1 MRRGKKPSR
10 SVKPVAVLSAGGHAK
25 KPPRS
30 AQHQQPA
37 PARSCTDQHPLT
49 NLDLPW
55 VIRQDDNGDHALTLA
70 SLYCD
75 ARLAILP
82 LTCRRRLRLTRQ
94 NPIPLPP
101 KTPLLTRPSTSIS
114 KEQVA
119 IAAEP
124 FDTAEK
130 CKIFQVDYLKYRFL
144 PIRIIV
150 TNTGDHP
157 ISLRDARIFFI
168 SAQGDKIPAADP
180 EDVER
185 RVKPK
190 DSARPRYPCRPHQ
203 VHTKGSA
210 SDDKIEADF
219 DHFEY
224 AALAVEPH
232 TTRAG
237 FLFYDMQ
244 GLGDTPLHGGKLV
257 LRELRDS
264 NGNRAFLFRNSF
276 RQISRSKAVSSGTL

>member
-1 MRRGKKPSR
+1 MIAMCSYPLR
-10 SVKPVAVLSAGGHAK
+10 S
-25 KPPRS
+25 
-30 AQHQQPA
+30 
-37 PARSCTDQHPLT
+37 
-49 NLDLPW
+49 
-55 VIRQDDNGDHALTLA
+55 
-70 SLYCD
+70 SL
-75 ARLAILP
+75 
-82 LTCRRRLRLTRQ
+82 RRLW
-94 NPIPLPP
+94 PLFLLLISIVPWSRAESDPP
-101 KTPLLTRPSTSIS
+101 PAKEATSYPAVDVHA

-124 FDTAEK
+124 FDTTEK
-130 CKIFQVDYLKYRFL
+130 CKIFRVDYLKYRFL

-150 TNTGDHP
+150 TNSGDHP
-157 ISLRDARIFFI
+157 VSLRDARIFFV
-168 SAQGDKIPAADP
+168 SAGGDRVPAADP

-185 RVKPK
+185 RVTRR
-190 DSARPRYPCRPHQ
+190 DSRGVDIPVGPIK
-203 VHTKGSA
+203 VHTKGKA

-244 GLGDTPLHGGKLV
+244 GLGDTPLQGGKLV

-264 NGNRAFLFRNSF
+264 SGNELFFFEIPFEKYLAAR
-276 RQISRSKAVSSGTL
+276 R

>member
-1 MRRGKKPSR
+1 MMTMRSCSLRAVMRRFRPLCFLILAAATVSLAE
-10 SVKPVAVLSAGGHAK
+10 SDPPAAK
-25 KPPRS
+25 D
-30 AQHQQPA
+30 AMAYPA
-37 PARSCTDQHPLT
+37 FDFHT
-49 NLDLPW
+49 
-55 VIRQDDNGDHALTLA
+55 
-70 SLYCD
+70 
-75 ARLAILP
+75 
-82 LTCRRRLRLTRQ
+82 
-94 NPIPLPP
+94 
-101 KTPLLTRPSTSIS
+101 

-150 TNTGDHP
+150 TNTGDSP
-157 ISLRDARIFFI
+157 ISLKDARIFFV
-168 SAQGDKIPAADP
+168 SAGGDRIPAADP

-190 DSARPRYPCRPHQ
+190 DSRGYSIPVGPIK

-210 SDDKIEADF
+210 SDQKIEADF
-219 DHFEY
+219 DRFEY

-244 GLGDTPLHGGKLV
+244 GLGDTPLHGGKLI
-257 LRELRDS
+257 LRELRDAK
-264 NGNRAFLFRNSF
+264 GAELFYFEIPFDKYLEAR
-276 RQISRSKAVSSGTL
+276 R

>member
-1 MRRGKKPSR
+1 MMAMRSRWFRGAMRCYWPLCLVLVCWVPV
-10 SVKPVAVLSAGGHAK
+10 SVAASDPPPV
-25 KPPRS
+25 R
-30 AQHQQPA
+30 
-37 PARSCTDQHPLT
+37 
-49 NLDLPW
+49 
-55 VIRQDDNGDHALTLA
+55 
-70 SLYCD
+70 D
-75 ARLAILP
+75 ATAYAAFD
-82 LTCRRRLRLTRQ
+82 
-94 NPIPLPP
+94 
-101 KTPLLTRPSTSIS
+101 SHS

-150 TNTGDHP
+150 TNTGDRP

-168 SAQGDKIPAADP
+168 SATGDRVPAAEP

-190 DSARPRYPCRPHQ
+190 DSRGRDIPVGPIK

-210 SDDKIEADF
+210 SDNKIEADF

-244 GLGDTPLHGGKLV
+244 GLGDTPLRGGKLV

-264 NGNRAFLFRNSF
+264 GGNELFF
-276 RQISRSKAVSSGTL
+276 FEIPFDKYLEASR

>member
-1 MRRGKKPSR
+1 MIMGTMRNRALRHLGFFCLFSFAAVSFVSAESDPPP
-10 SVKPVAVLSAGGHAK
+10 VKDATAYPAVDFH
-25 KPPRS
+25 
-30 AQHQQPA
+30 
-37 PARSCTDQHPLT
+37 
-49 NLDLPW
+49 
-55 VIRQDDNGDHALTLA
+55 
-70 SLYCD
+70 
-75 ARLAILP
+75 
-82 LTCRRRLRLTRQ
+82 
-94 NPIPLPP
+94 
-101 KTPLLTRPSTSIS
+101 S

-124 FDTAEK
+124 FDTPEK
-130 CKIFQVDYLKYRFL
+130 CKVFQVDYLKYRFL

-157 ISLRDARIFFI
+157 VSLRDARIFFI
-168 SAQGDKIPAADP
+168 SAQGDRIPAADP

-185 RVKPK
+185 RVKPV
-190 DSARPRYPCRPHQ
+190 DARGRDIPVGPIK

-210 SDDKIEADF
+210 SAEKIESDF

-257 LRELRDS
+257 LRELRNSD
-264 NGNRAFLFRNSF
+264 GNELFYFEIPFDKYLEAKR
-276 RQISRSKAVSSGTL
+276 

>member
-1 MRRGKKPSR
+1 MGTMHSR
-10 SVKPVAVLSAGGHAK
+10 VLRHLGWFCLFSVALIPVASAESDPPPAKDATSYPAVDFHA
-25 KPPRS
+25 
-30 AQHQQPA
+30 
-37 PARSCTDQHPLT
+37 
-49 NLDLPW
+49 
-55 VIRQDDNGDHALTLA
+55 
-70 SLYCD
+70 
-75 ARLAILP
+75 
-82 LTCRRRLRLTRQ
+82 
-94 NPIPLPP
+94 
-101 KTPLLTRPSTSIS
+101 

-157 ISLRDARIFFI
+157 VSLRDARIFFI
-168 SAQGDKIPAADP
+168 SAQGDRIPAADP

-190 DSARPRYPCRPHQ
+190 DSRGRDIPIGPIK

-210 SDDKIEADF
+210 SDSKIESDF
-219 DHFEY
+219 DQFEY

-264 NGNRAFLFRNSF
+264 SGNELFYFEIPFDKYLEAQR
-276 RQISRSKAVSSGTL
+276 

>member
-1 MRRGKKPSR
+1 MIMVTMRPGSLR
-10 SVKPVAVLSAGGHAK
+10 AVL
-25 KPPRS
+25 R
-30 AQHQQPA
+30 
-37 PARSCTDQHPLT
+37 R
-49 NLDLPW
+49 
-55 VIRQDDNGDHALTLA
+55 
-70 SLYCD
+70 
-75 ARLAILP
+75 LP
-82 LTCRRRLRLTRQ
+82 LCCLVL
-94 NPIPLPP
+94 IAAALAALSESDPP
-101 KTPLLTRPSTSIS
+101 PAKDATAYPAVDFHT

-130 CKIFQVDYLKYRFL
+130 CKVFQVDYLKYRFM

-150 TNTGDHP
+150 TNTGNQP
-157 ISLRDARIFFI
+157 VSLRDARIFFV
-168 SAQGDKIPAADP
+168 SANGDKVPAAEP

-185 RVKPK
+185 RVKPR
-190 DSARPRYPCRPHQ
+190 DSRGVAIPVGPIK

-244 GLGDTPLHGGKLV
+244 GLGDTPLHGGKLI

-264 NGNRAFLFRNSF
+264 SGNELFYFEIPFDKYLEARH
-276 RQISRSKAVSSGTL
+276 

>member
-1 MRRGKKPSR
+1 MVTMRSR
-10 SVKPVAVLSAGGHAK
+10 PFPVVMRVLLSCLSLAAVGSISLGES
-25 KPPRS
+25 
-30 AQHQQPA
+30 
-37 PARSCTDQHPLT
+37 
-49 NLDLPW
+49 DLPP
-55 VIRQDDNGDHALTLA
+55 AK
-70 SLYCD
+70 D
-75 ARLAILP
+75 ATAYP
-82 LTCRRRLRLTRQ
+82 AVDFHT
-94 NPIPLPP
+94 
-101 KTPLLTRPSTSIS
+101 

-124 FDTAEK
+124 FDTTEK

-157 ISLRDARIFFI
+157 VSLRDARIFFI
-168 SAQGDKIPAADP
+168 SAEGDKVPAAEPD
-180 EDVER
+180 DVER
-185 RVKPK
+185 RVRPK
-190 DSARPRYPCRPHQ
+190 DSRGHDIPVGPIKL
-203 VHTKGSA
+203 HTKGSA
-210 SDDKIEADF
+210 SDDKIQADF
-219 DHFEY
+219 DRFEY

-264 NGNRAFLFRNSF
+264 EGNELFFFEIPFDKYLEAKR
-276 RQISRSKAVSSGTL
+276 

>member
-1 MRRGKKPSR
+1 MVTMRSR
-10 SVKPVAVLSAGGHAK
+10 PFPVVMRVLLSCLLLVAAGSVSLGES
-25 KPPRS
+25 
-30 AQHQQPA
+30 
-37 PARSCTDQHPLT
+37 
-49 NLDLPW
+49 DLPS
-55 VIRQDDNGDHALTLA
+55 AK
-70 SLYCD
+70 D
-75 ARLAILP
+75 ATAYP
-82 LTCRRRLRLTRQ
+82 AVDFHT
-94 NPIPLPP
+94 
-101 KTPLLTRPSTSIS
+101 

-157 ISLRDARIFFI
+157 VSLRDARIFFI
-168 SAQGDKIPAADP
+168 SAQGDKVPAAEPD
-180 EDVER
+180 DVER
-185 RVKPK
+185 RVRPK
-190 DSARPRYPCRPHQ
+190 DSRGHDIPVGPIKL
-203 VHTKGSA
+203 HTKGSA

-219 DHFEY
+219 DRFEY

-244 GLGDTPLHGGKLV
+244 GLGDTPLHGGRLV

-264 NGNRAFLFRNSF
+264 GGNELFYFEIPFDKYLEAKR
-276 RQISRSKAVSSGTL
+276 

>member
-1 MRRGKKPSR
+1 MMTMRSFG
-10 SVKPVAVLSAGGHAK
+10 
-25 KPPRS
+25 
-30 AQHQQPA
+30 
-37 PARSCTDQHPLT
+37 
-49 NLDLPW
+49 
-55 VIRQDDNGDHALTLA
+55 I
-70 SLYCD
+70 SL
-75 ARLAILP
+75 
-82 LTCRRRLRLTRQ
+82 RRLWPVCFLLLAV
-94 NPIPLPP
+94 IPTHADSDPP
-101 KTPLLTRPSTSIS
+101 AAKDATTYPAVDFHA

-130 CKIFQVDYLKYRFL
+130 CKIFHVDYLKYRFL

-150 TNTGDHP
+150 TNTGDNP
-157 ISLRDARIFFI
+157 ISLRDARIFFV
-168 SAQGDKIPAADP
+168 SASGDRVPAADP

-185 RVKPK
+185 RV
-190 DSARPRYPCRPHQ
+190 RPRDSRGVAIPVGPIK

-224 AALAVEPH
+224 ASLAVEPH

-264 NGNRAFLFRNSF
+264 SGNELFYFEIPFDKYLEAHR
-276 RQISRSKAVSSGTL
+276 

>member
-1 MRRGKKPSR
+1 MIMMAMRSC
-10 SVKPVAVLSAGGHAK
+10 LF
-25 KPPRS
+25 RS
-30 AQHQQPA
+30 AMRSLRLLCLLAVAYVPVSLA
-37 PARSCTDQHPLT
+37 GTDPPPAR
-49 NLDLPW
+49 
-55 VIRQDDNGDHALTLA
+55 
-70 SLYCD
+70 D
-75 ARLAILP
+75 ATAYP
-82 LTCRRRLRLTRQ
+82 AVDFHG
-94 NPIPLPP
+94 
-101 KTPLLTRPSTSIS
+101 

-168 SAQGDKIPAADP
+168 SSQGDKIPAADP
-180 EDVER
+180 DDVER
-185 RVKPK
+185 RVLPK
-190 DSARPRYPCRPHQ
+190 DSRGRDIPVGPIK
-203 VHTKGSA
+203 VHTKPSA
-210 SDDKIEADF
+210 SDQKIEADF
-219 DHFEY
+219 DRFEY

-264 NGNRAFLFRNSF
+264 MGSELFYFEIPFDKYLEAR
-276 RQISRSKAVSSGTL
+276 R

>member
-1 MRRGKKPSR
+1 MIMVTMRPGSLR
-10 SVKPVAVLSAGGHAK
+10 AVL
-25 KPPRS
+25 R
-30 AQHQQPA
+30 
-37 PARSCTDQHPLT
+37 R
-49 NLDLPW
+49 
-55 VIRQDDNGDHALTLA
+55 
-70 SLYCD
+70 
-75 ARLAILP
+75 LP
-82 LTCRRRLRLTRQ
+82 LCCLVLIATVPAALSESD
-94 NPIPLPP
+94 PP
-101 KTPLLTRPSTSIS
+101 PAKDATAYPAVDFHT

-130 CKIFQVDYLKYRFL
+130 CKVFQVDYLKYRFM

-150 TNTGDHP
+150 TNTGNQP
-157 ISLRDARIFFI
+157 VSLRDARIFFV
-168 SAQGDKIPAADP
+168 SANGDKVPAAEP

-185 RVKPK
+185 RVKPR
-190 DSARPRYPCRPHQ
+190 DSRGVAIPVGPIK

-244 GLGDTPLHGGKLV
+244 GLGDTPLHGGKLI

-264 NGNRAFLFRNSF
+264 SGNELFYFEIPFDKYLEARH
-276 RQISRSKAVSSGTL
+276 

>member
-1 MRRGKKPSR
+1 MVTMRSR
-10 SVKPVAVLSAGGHAK
+10 PFPVVMRVLLSCHLLAALGSVSLGES
-25 KPPRS
+25 
-30 AQHQQPA
+30 
-37 PARSCTDQHPLT
+37 
-49 NLDLPW
+49 DLP
-55 VIRQDDNGDHALTLA
+55 QAK
-70 SLYCD
+70 D
-75 ARLAILP
+75 ATAYP
-82 LTCRRRLRLTRQ
+82 AVDFHT
-94 NPIPLPP
+94 
-101 KTPLLTRPSTSIS
+101 

-168 SAQGDKIPAADP
+168 SAEGDKVPAAEPD
-180 EDVER
+180 DVER
-185 RVKPK
+185 RVRPK
-190 DSARPRYPCRPHQ
+190 DSRGHDIPVGPIKL
-203 VHTKGSA
+203 HTKGSA

-219 DHFEY
+219 DRFEY

-264 NGNRAFLFRNSF
+264 DGNELFFFEIPFEKYLEAKR
-276 RQISRSKAVSSGTL
+276 

>member
-1 MRRGKKPSR
+1 MMAMRSCPLR
-10 SVKPVAVLSAGGHAK
+10 AA
-25 KPPRS
+25 PRRLWLLYLLLI
-30 AQHQQPA
+30 ALVPLA
-37 PARSCTDQHPLT
+37 PAESDP
-49 NLDLPW
+49 PP
-55 VIRQDDNGDHALTLA
+55 AK
-70 SLYCD
+70 D
-75 ARLAILP
+75 AMAYP
-82 LTCRRRLRLTRQ
+82 AVDFH
-94 NPIPLPP
+94 
-101 KTPLLTRPSTSIS
+101 S

-119 IAAEP
+119 IAAVP

-150 TNTGDHP
+150 TNTGDKP
-157 ISLRDARIFFI
+157 ISLRDARIFFV
-168 SAQGDKIPAADP
+168 SASGDRIPAAEP

-185 RVKPK
+185 RVKPR
-190 DSARPRYPCRPHQ
+190 DSRGYEIPVGPIK

-210 SDDKIEADF
+210 SDQKIEADF

-244 GLGDTPLHGGKLV
+244 GLGDTPLHGGKLI

-264 NGNRAFLFRNSF
+264 NGNELFYFEIPFDKYLEAHR
-276 RQISRSKAVSSGTL
+276 

>member
-1 MRRGKKPSR
+1 MVSM
-10 SVKPVAVLSAGGHAK
+10 
-25 KPPRS
+25 
-30 AQHQQPA
+30 
-37 PARSCTDQHPLT
+37 RSC
-49 NLDLPW
+49 
-55 VIRQDDNGDHALTLA
+55 
-70 SLYCD
+70 SL
-75 ARLAILP
+75 RVP
-82 LTCRRRLRLTRQ
+82 RRLWPLSLLLIGI
-94 NPIPLPP
+94 IPFSRADSDPP
-101 KTPLLTRPSTSIS
+101 PAKAATAYPAVDFHT

-130 CKIFQVDYLKYRFL
+130 CKVFHVDYLKYRFL

-150 TNTGDHP
+150 TNNGDTP

-168 SAQGDKIPAADP
+168 SASGDRVPAADP
-180 EDVER
+180 IDVER

-190 DSARPRYPCRPHQ
+190 DSRGIAIPVGPIK
-203 VHTKGSA
+203 VHTKPSA
-210 SDDKIEADF
+210 SDEKIESDF

-264 NGNRAFLFRNSF
+264 GGNELFYFEIPFDKYLEAR
-276 RQISRSKAVSSGTL
+276 R

>member
-1 MRRGKKPSR
+1 MVPMRSR
-10 SVKPVAVLSAGGHAK
+10 SLHAVLRGIPFWCLFILAAGTFSFAESDPPPAK
-25 KPPRS
+25 D
-30 AQHQQPA
+30 ATAYPA
-37 PARSCTDQHPLT
+37 FDFH
-49 NLDLPW
+49 
-55 VIRQDDNGDHALTLA
+55 
-70 SLYCD
+70 
-75 ARLAILP
+75 
-82 LTCRRRLRLTRQ
+82 
-94 NPIPLPP
+94 
-101 KTPLLTRPSTSIS
+101 S

-130 CKIFQVDYLKYRFL
+130 CKIFQVDYLTYRFL

-157 ISLRDARIFFI
+157 ISLKDARIFFV
-168 SAQGDKIPAADP
+168 SAAGDRVPAADP

-185 RVKPK
+185 RVKPR
-190 DSARPRYPCRPHQ
+190 DSRGRDIPVGPMKI
-203 VHTKGSA
+203 HTKGKA

-237 FLFYDMQ
+237 FLFYDMA
-244 GLGDTPLHGGKLV
+244 GLGDTPLRGAKLIF
-257 LRELRDS
+257 RELR
-264 NGNRAFLFRNSF
+264 N
-276 RQISRSKAVSSGTL
+276 SSGDQLFYFEIPFDKYLGAKH

>member
-1 MRRGKKPSR
+1 M
-10 SVKPVAVLSAGGHAK
+10 VAM
-25 KPPRS
+25 
-30 AQHQQPA
+30 
-37 PARSCTDQHPLT
+37 RSC
-49 NLDLPW
+49 
-55 VIRQDDNGDHALTLA
+55 
-70 SLYCD
+70 SL
-75 ARLAILP
+75 RVVL
-82 LTCRRRLRLTRQ
+82 RRRQLLWLLLG
-94 NPIPLPP
+94 IVVPLSIAASDPP
-101 KTPLLTRPSTSIS
+101 PAKDATAYPDVDFHA

-130 CKIFQVDYLKYRFL
+130 CKIFQVDYLKYHFL

-150 TNTGDHP
+150 TNNGDHP
-157 ISLRDARIFFI
+157 ISLKDARIFFI
-168 SAQGDKIPAADP
+168 SSQGDKVPAAEP

-190 DSARPRYPCRPHQ
+190 DSRGRDIPVGPIKL
-203 VHTKGSA
+203 HTKGSA
-210 SDDKIEADF
+210 SDEKIDADF

-237 FLFYDMQ
+237 FLLYDMQ
-244 GLGDTPLHGGKLV
+244 GLGDAPLHGGKLV

-264 NGNRAFLFRNSF
+264 SGNELFFFEIPFEKYLEAKR
-276 RQISRSKAVSSGTL
+276 

>member
-1 MRRGKKPSR
+1 MMTMRSC
-10 SVKPVAVLSAGGHAK
+10 
-25 KPPRS
+25 PPR
-30 AQHQQPA
+30 A
-37 PARSCTDQHPLT
+37 PL
-49 NLDLPW
+49 
-55 VIRQDDNGDHALTLA
+55 
-70 SLYCD
+70 
-75 ARLAILP
+75 
-82 LTCRRRLRLTRQ
+82 RRLW
-94 NPIPLPP
+94 PLYL
-101 KTPLLTRPSTSIS
+101 LLTGIIPFSLAETDPPPAKDATAYAAFDLHA

-130 CKIFQVDYLKYRFL
+130 CKIFHVDYLKYRFL

-150 TNTGDHP
+150 TNNGDHP
-157 ISLRDARIFFI
+157 VSLRDARIFFV
-168 SAQGDKIPAADP
+168 SAAGDRVPAADP

-185 RVKPK
+185 RVRPK
-190 DSARPRYPCRPHQ
+190 DSRGVDIPVGPIK
-203 VHTKGSA
+203 VHTKPSA
-210 SDDKIEADF
+210 SDDKIEGDF

-257 LRELRDS
+257 LRELRDAS
-264 NGNRAFLFRNSF
+264 GNELFYFEIPFDKYLEAHR
-276 RQISRSKAVSSGTL
+276 

>member
-1 MRRGKKPSR
+1 MVTMRSR
-10 SVKPVAVLSAGGHAK
+10 SLHPVTRGLPFFFFFLVVI
-25 KPPRS
+25 
-30 AQHQQPA
+30 A
-37 PARSCTDQHPLT
+37 PASLAASDPPPAKDATAYPAVDF
-49 NLDLPW
+49 
-55 VIRQDDNGDHALTLA
+55 HA
-70 SLYCD
+70 
-75 ARLAILP
+75 
-82 LTCRRRLRLTRQ
+82 
-94 NPIPLPP
+94 
-101 KTPLLTRPSTSIS
+101 

-130 CKIFQVDYLKYRFL
+130 CKIFQVDYLKYRFI

-150 TNTGDHP
+150 TNSGDHSV
-157 ISLRDARIFFI
+157 SLRDARIFFV
-168 SAQGDKIPAADP
+168 SAAGDKVLAAEP

-190 DSARPRYPCRPHQ
+190 DSRGHDIPVGPIK

-210 SDDKIEADF
+210 SDNKIEADF

-244 GLGDTPLHGGKLV
+244 GLGDTPLRGGKLV
-257 LRELRDS
+257 LRELRNSD
-264 NGNRAFLFRNSF
+264 GDELFF
-276 RQISRSKAVSSGTL
+276 FEMPFDKYLEAQH

>member
-1 MRRGKKPSR
+1 MIMVTMRSR
-10 SVKPVAVLSAGGHAK
+10 SLDALMRGCQFFCLFIVAIGSVALAESNPPPAK
-25 KPPRS
+25 DAAS
-30 AQHQQPA
+30 YPA
-37 PARSCTDQHPLT
+37 VDFHP
-49 NLDLPW
+49 
-55 VIRQDDNGDHALTLA
+55 
-70 SLYCD
+70 
-75 ARLAILP
+75 
-82 LTCRRRLRLTRQ
+82 
-94 NPIPLPP
+94 
-101 KTPLLTRPSTSIS
+101 

-150 TNTGDHP
+150 TNLGDHS
-157 ISLRDARIFFI
+157 ISLRDARIFFV
-168 SAQGDKIPAADP
+168 SADGDKVPAAEP

-185 RVKPK
+185 RVRPK
-190 DSARPRYPCRPHQ
+190 DSRGRDIPVGPIKI
-203 VHTKGSA
+203 HTKGSA

-219 DHFEY
+219 NNFEY

-244 GLGDTPLHGGKLV
+244 GLGDTPLHGGKLI

-264 NGNRAFLFRNSF
+264 SGNELFYFEIPFDKYLEAKR
-276 RQISRSKAVSSGTL
+276 

>member
-1 MRRGKKPSR
+1 MIAMCSYPFRF
-10 SVKPVAVLSAGGHAK
+10 
-25 KPPRS
+25 
-30 AQHQQPA
+30 
-37 PARSCTDQHPLT
+37 
-49 NLDLPW
+49 
-55 VIRQDDNGDHALTLA
+55 
-70 SLYCD
+70 SL
-75 ARLAILP
+75 
-82 LTCRRRLRLTRQ
+82 RRLW
-94 NPIPLPP
+94 PLFLLLISIAPLSRGESEPP
-101 KTPLLTRPSTSIS
+101 PAKEAMSYPAVDVHT

-124 FDTAEK
+124 FDTADK
-130 CKIFQVDYLKYRFL
+130 CKIFRVDYLKYRFL

-150 TNTGDHP
+150 TNSGDHP
-157 ISLRDARIFFI
+157 VSLRDARIFFV
-168 SAQGDKIPAADP
+168 SAGGDRVPAADP

-185 RVKPK
+185 RVTRR
-190 DSARPRYPCRPHQ
+190 DSRGVDIPVGPIK
-203 VHTKGSA
+203 VHTKGKA

-264 NGNRAFLFRNSF
+264 SGNELFFFEIPFEKYLAAHR
-276 RQISRSKAVSSGTL
+276 

>member
-1 MRRGKKPSR
+1 MGTMHSR
-10 SVKPVAVLSAGGHAK
+10 VLRHLGFFCLFSIALISVASAETDPPPAKDATSYPAVDFH
-25 KPPRS
+25 
-30 AQHQQPA
+30 
-37 PARSCTDQHPLT
+37 
-49 NLDLPW
+49 
-55 VIRQDDNGDHALTLA
+55 
-70 SLYCD
+70 
-75 ARLAILP
+75 
-82 LTCRRRLRLTRQ
+82 
-94 NPIPLPP
+94 
-101 KTPLLTRPSTSIS
+101 S

-130 CKIFQVDYLKYRFL
+130 CKIFQVDYLKYHFL

-157 ISLRDARIFFI
+157 VSLRDARIFFI
-168 SAQGDKIPAADP
+168 SAQGDKVPAAEP

-190 DSARPRYPCRPHQ
+190 DSRGRDIPIGPIK

-210 SDDKIEADF
+210 SDSKIESDF
-219 DHFEY
+219 DQFEY

-264 NGNRAFLFRNSF
+264 SGNELFYF
-276 RQISRSKAVSSGTL
+276 EIPFDKYLKAQR

>member
-1 MRRGKKPSR
+1 MVIMRACRPCSSLR
-10 SVKPVAVLSAGGHAK
+10 RQLPVYLLLLG
-25 KPPRS
+25 
-30 AQHQQPA
+30 
-37 PARSCTDQHPLT
+37 
-49 NLDLPW
+49 
-55 VIRQDDNGDHALTLA
+55 
-70 SLYCD
+70 
-75 ARLAILP
+75 ILP
-82 LTCRRRLRLTRQ
+82 FCRADSD
-94 NPIPLPP
+94 PP
-101 KTPLLTRPSTSIS
+101 PAKDATSYPAVDLHA

-130 CKIFQVDYLKYRFL
+130 CKIFRVDYLKYRFL

-157 ISLRDARIFFI
+157 ISLQDARIFFV
-168 SAQGDKIPAADP
+168 SAGGDRVQAAEP

-185 RVKPK
+185 RVSAK
-190 DSARPRYPCRPHQ
+190 DSRGVAIPVGPIK

-210 SDDKIEADF
+210 SDEKIEGDF

-264 NGNRAFLFRNSF
+264 GGNELFFFEIPFDKSLEA
-276 RQISRSKAVSSGTL
+276 RQ